1 MKRIVFNFFWLT
13 LSLLLIVS
21 CATVPITGRNQLSLI
36 SNNTM
41 LSFSEL

>member
-1 MKRIVFNFFWLT
+1 MKRIIFNFFLVNIV
-13 LSLLLIVS
+13 SFVIVS

-36 SNNTM
+36 PNNTM